1 MLQGIIEHDDGFI
14 CSRRN
19 RWHLQHW
26 SPTELGKETRSPDPN
41 ALLKDQGGSLGLV
54 LLPLWD
60 QQHALQVSNLANKPT
75 GTKRAQWVE
84 LLLLQLA
91 L

>member
-1 MLQGIIEHDDGFI
+1 MLQEIIEHDDDFI

-26 SPTELGKETRSPDPN
+26 SPMELGKETQSLDPS
-41 ALLKDQGGSLGLV
+41 ALPGDQGGSLGLV

-60 QQHALQVSNLANKPT
+60 Q
-75 GTKRAQWVE
+75 
-84 LLLLQLA
+84 
-91 L
+91 